1 MKPKAGRPYM
11 PGYGINETRK
21 DLLPWKWA
29 EGILTKTQNYF
40 LTTVREDGRPHV
52 MPIWG
57 VWFDGAFYLSTGEN
71 SVKTRNLASNP
82 NCVLCPGGADEAVI
96 VEGVAKKLADK
107 KKFAKFAKAYF
118 EKYEWDITKMDGPVF
133 VIQPET
139 VFGQIEKTFTKTATR
154 WRFEKS

>member
-1 MKPKAGRPYM
+1 MKPRAGRPDM
-11 PGYGINETRK
+11 PGYGINKTRK
-21 DLLPWKWA
+21 DLLPWNWA

-57 VWFDGAFYLSTGEN
+57 VWFDGAFYFSTGKN
-71 SVKTRNLASNP
+71 SIKARNLMSNP

-107 KKFAKFAKAYF
+107 KKFAKFAKTYF

-133 VIQPET
+133 VIRPQT

-154 WRFEKS
+154 WRFA

>member
-1 MKPKAGRPYM
+1 MKPKAGRPDM
-11 PGYGINETRK
+11 PGYGINETRT

-40 LTTVREDGRPHV
+40 LTTVRRDGRPHV

-57 VWFDGAFYLSTGEN
+57 VWFDGAFYFSTGKN
-71 SVKTRNLASNP
+71 SIKARNLTSNP

-107 KKFAKFAKAYF
+107 KKFAKFTKVYF
-118 EKYEWDITKMDGPVF
+118 EKYEWDIAKMDGPVF
-133 VIQPET
+133 VIQPRT
-139 VFGQIEKTFTKTATR
+139 AFGQIEKTFTKTATR
-154 WRFEKS
+154 WRFE